1 MKVAY
6 IQRSN
11 KERDFVLSH
20 LQSSAEVNFFE
31 TIEDISQKEAEE
43 TEILSLF
50 FKQKLDAE
58 EISKFPSL
66 KMIAVRSTG
75 FDNIDTEACKEKGVI
90 VTNVPTYG
98 EHTVAEY
105 TFGLILTLSRKIYSS
120 CKKTKETGIFSREG
134 LRGTDLHGK
143 RLGIIGTGKI
153 GTNVARIAKG
163 FGMEVLAT
171 DPFPKEELAEDIGFE
186 YKEFNSLIQESDI
199 ITLHAPLNEH
209 TRHLINNENIKTFKG
224 GSMLINTSRGGLIQ
238 TEAIIKGLEEDILK
252 GVALDVMEK
261 ERLLKKGETCLSD
274 NVELDVE
281 LLKAQLCNQFLIK
294 HPKVL
299 VTPHNA
305 FNTKEAFRRIQETTV
320 ENIINFIKGT
330 PTNTV

>member
-1 MKVAY
+1 MKVSY

-20 LQSSAEVNFFE
+20 LQDSAEVNFFE
-31 TIEDISQKEAEE
+31 TIDDISSEEAEQ

-50 FKQKLDAE
+50 FKQKIDSE

-75 FDNIDTEACKEKGVI
+75 FDNIDIEACRERGVV
-90 VTNVPTYG
+90 VTNVPAYG
-98 EHTVAEY
+98 EHTVAEH
-105 TFGLILTLSRKIYSS
+105 TFGLILAISRKICSS
-120 CKKTKETGIFSREG
+120 CKRTKETGVFSREG
-134 LRGTDLHGK
+134 LRGIDLHGK

-153 GTNVARIAKG
+153 GSNVARIAKG

-171 DPFPKEELAEDIGFE
+171 DPFPKEHLAEEIGFE
-186 YKEFNSLIQESDI
+186 YKEFNSVLQESDI
-199 ITLHAPLNEH
+199 ITLHAPLNQH
-209 TRHLINNENIKTFKG
+209 TRHLINKENIKTFKT
-224 GSMLINTSRGGLIQ
+224 GSMLINTSRGELVQ
-238 TEAIIKGLEEDILK
+238 TEALIKGLEEDILK

-261 ERLLKKGETCLSD
+261 ERLLKKGEVCLSD
-274 NVELDVE
+274 NVELDID

-330 PTNTV
+330 PINTV